1 MTTVRLDWTH
11 PGIAVFVIDYG
22 ENKSATIRLE
32 GIGTT
37 GGEEETGTPWKPFYQ
52 ACLEELFAAIQAEDT
67 IWRDS
72 GK

>member
-22 ENKSATIRLE
+22 GKRATIEITGL
-32 GIGTT
+32 GTT
-37 GGEEETGTPWKPFYQ
+37 GGPEETGTPWKPFYQ
-52 ACLEELFAAIQAEDT
+52 ARLEELFAAIQAEGT

-72 GK
+72 AK